1 MRVTHYEISST
12 LQKASVGA
20 GLPVGL
26 ADDIGNAATWLAC
39 HDCGS
44 VASVLA
50 AIEAGMSIVRMH
62 VNDEGI
68 LVFPNARVAIC
79 GPSVIDLLIGGEAYT
94 EAHLFNADSALL
106 VMGLA
111 GVVAAQH
118 DLEFQFSFSNGAK
131 AQVTAGQLIKQGG
144 VPSSGCDIV
153 VTCQKADA
161 TGSKTSTPTSGV
173 KVDSKTWREAERLAA
188 RTYVPQSQKSRT
200 GGAGAGL
207 NDND

>member
-1 MRVTHYEISST
+1 MRVSLYEIAST
-12 LQKASVGA
+12 LQKASIGA

-39 HDCGS
+39 RDCDS
-44 VASVLA
+44 LESVLA

-62 VNDEGI
+62 VNDDGT
-68 LVFPNARVAIC
+68 LVFPDARVAIC
-79 GPSVIDLLIGGEAYT
+79 GPSAIDLLVGEEAYT

-106 VMGLA
+106 VVGLA
-111 GVVAAQH
+111 GVVGEQH

-131 AQVTAGQLIKQGG
+131 AQVTAGELIKQGQ
-144 VPSSGCDIV
+144 VPYSGCDIV
-153 VTCQKADA
+153 LTCQKAYA
-161 TGSKTSTPTSGV
+161 TGSKTSIPTGGV